1 MIKAAYFC
9 EPQFG
14 GTFSFF
20 QRMRPRLVEH
30 GIDFRCISP
39 LSGERLAGSRF
50 EGVDGVDDVR
60 FPENDLPA
68 ASEILIRHLADNGY
82 QIVVV
87 LPGSDVL
94 AVNLVR
100 YLPRHIRTA
109 ARIPMI
115 TRGAYAPARAIEP
128 SLDLMFAVSHRVA
141 DDLVRRYG
149 IPGDKVR
156 IVYNGVDVRDLPSRR
171 TSGQGGHPF
180 RLLYAGRLSDMD
192 KGVLLLPEILR
203 RVRAGGIDARL
214 AVLGNGPD
222 KERLAAGFRRGGML
236 DFVDMPGNVALEK
249 VDDFLAETDGFLL
262 PSRFEGCP
270 NALLEAMAAGCACV
284 AARIRGS
291 VDRIVEDGQS
301 GLLAAVAD
309 AGDFARRVRELACDP
324 VRCRGIGVAAR
335 RRIQEAFMVEH
346 TAAAYAETL
355 KTLVSLP
362 DRRMPA
368 RDLANYDMPR
378 ALCPTWRTRV
388 PPTLKNF
395 LRKWLERL
403 GISI

>member
-1 MIKAAYFC
+1 MLKVAYFC

-20 QRMRPRLVEH
+20 RRMRPRLAER
-30 GIDFRCISP
+30 GIDFRCVSP

-50 EGVDGVDDVR
+50 EGVDGVDDIR

-68 ASEILIRHLADNGY
+68 ASEILIRHLVDNGY
-82 QIVVV
+82 GAVVV

-100 YLPRHIRTA
+100 YLPRQIRTA

-115 TRGAYAPARAIEP
+115 TRGAYAPAKAIEP
-128 SLDLMFAVSHRVA
+128 SVDLVFAVSHRVA
-141 DDLVRRYG
+141 DDLVRRYRV
-149 IPGDKVR
+149 PGDKVR
-156 IVYNGVDVRDLPSRR
+156 IVYNGVDVRDMPSRR
-171 TSGQGGHPF
+171 ACGQNGQPF
-180 RLLYAGRLSDMD
+180 RLLYSGRLSDLD
-192 KGVLLLPEILR
+192 KGVLLLPEILE
-203 RVRAGGIDARL
+203 RVRAGGIAARL

-222 KERLAAGFRRGGML
+222 KERLAAGFDRCGML
-236 DFVDMPGNVALEK
+236 DYVDLPGNVALEK
-249 VDDFLAETDGFLL
+249 VGDYLAETDCFLL

-309 AGDFARRVRELACDP
+309 AGDFARRVLELARDP
-324 VRCRGIGVAAR
+324 VRCREMGERAR
-335 RRIQEAFMVEH
+335 RR
-346 TAAAYAETL
+346 AAERFSTGRMADGYAD
-355 KTLVSLP
+355 SLRALLAAP
-362 DRRMPA
+362 DRRAPA
-368 RDLANYDMPR
+368 RPLSRYDLPR
-378 ALCPTWRTRV
+378 ALRPTWRTRV
-388 PPTLKNF
+388 PPGLKNV
-395 LRKWLERL
+395 LRKWLERF
-403 GISI
+403 GISS

>member
-1 MIKAAYFC
+1 MIKVAYFC

-20 QRMRPRLVEH
+20 RRMRPRLAEH

-39 LSGERLAGSRF
+39 FSGEHLVGSRF
-50 EGVDGVDDVR
+50 EGVDGMDDVR

-68 ASEILIRHLADNGY
+68 ASEILIRHLVDTGY
-82 QIVVV
+82 HVVVV

-115 TRGAYAPARAIEP
+115 TRGAYAPAKAIEP
-128 SLDLMFAVSHRVA
+128 SLDLVFAVSRRVA
-141 DDLVRRYG
+141 DDLVRHYG
-149 IPGDKVR
+149 VPGDKIR
-156 IVYNGVDVRDLPSRR
+156 TIYNGVDVRDRPSRR
-171 TSGQGGHPF
+171 TYGQGGHPF
-180 RLLYAGRLSDMD
+180 RLLYSGRLSDLD

-222 KERLAAGFRRGGML
+222 MERLAAEFRRRGTL
-236 DFVDMPGNVALEK
+236 DVVDMPGNVALEK
-249 VDDFLAETDGFLL
+249 VDDFLAETDCFLL

-291 VDRIVEDGQS
+291 VDQIVAHGEN

-309 AGDFARRVRELACDP
+309 PRDFARRVRALARDP

-335 RRIQEAFMVEH
+335 RRIQEAFTVEH

-368 RDLANYDMPR
+368 RNLANYDMPR
-378 ALCPTWRTRV
+378 ALCPTWRTRL
-388 PPTLKNF
+388 PDGLKNF
-395 LRKWLERL
+395 LRTWFERIGVSL
-403 GISI
+403 